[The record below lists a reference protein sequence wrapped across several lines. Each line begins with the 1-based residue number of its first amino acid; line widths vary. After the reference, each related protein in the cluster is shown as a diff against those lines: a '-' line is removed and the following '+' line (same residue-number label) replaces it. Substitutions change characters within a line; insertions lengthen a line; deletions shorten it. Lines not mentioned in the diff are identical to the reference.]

1 MMEIIINEE
10 NINEGNIEDK
20 KEKVRAIIVTEDNK
34 ILTGNYGGVLLLP
47 GGKIDT
53 NETLDEAIIREL
65 NEELGTEYKKEELEY
80 FLTITFYQN
89 NYPSR
94 NDSTHNR
101 KETTHYFLT
110 HFKGIIK
117 SNQKLTDKEKKDKF
131 YLELLSL
138 EELKNKLQEPSD
150 NPRSMYFNKELN
162 IIIANYLKQGST
174 KITTKNLKKNIKRKV
189 KSL

>member
-101 KETTHYFLT
+101 KVTTHYFLT